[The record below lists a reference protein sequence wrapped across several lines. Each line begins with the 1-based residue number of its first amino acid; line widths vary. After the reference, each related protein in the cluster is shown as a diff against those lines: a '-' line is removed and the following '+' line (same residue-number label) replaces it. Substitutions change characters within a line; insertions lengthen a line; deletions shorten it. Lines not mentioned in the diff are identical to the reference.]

1 MVSRNWLFC
10 VEWQAACDGHW
21 RPEYFPKLVLA
32 LSSSLPNSGGA
43 TLSDKY
49 RSLIAVNAVSLV
61 FALIANLT
69 LLLNMARR
77 LSFRVA
83 QPTTIWGFWI
93 ASVILIVLIAV
104 VSDRK
109 ESHQDQ
115 ALTQAYYYATF
126 AAGIYQVISY
136 LVSRIA

>member
-1 MVSRNWLFC
+1 M
-10 VEWQAACDGHW
+10 GIG

-32 LSSSLPNSGGA
+32 LSSSLPNSGG
-43 TLSDKY
+43 TILSDKY
-49 RSLIAVNAVSLV
+49 RRLVAVNAVSLV

-77 LSFRVA
+77 LTFRVA

-93 ASVILIVLIAV
+93 ASVILIALIAV

-109 ESHQDQ
+109 KFHQPGVEDQ

-126 AAGIYQVISY
+126 AAGLYQIISY
-136 LVSRIA
+136 LVSSIG